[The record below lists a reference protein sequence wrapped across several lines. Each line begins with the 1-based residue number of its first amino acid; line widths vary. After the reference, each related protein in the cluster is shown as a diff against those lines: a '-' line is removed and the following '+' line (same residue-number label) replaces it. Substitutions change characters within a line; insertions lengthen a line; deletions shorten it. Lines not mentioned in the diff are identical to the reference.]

1 MTECKGLAD
10 LDNLFKSSIVRNQDY
25 LDPNHKEGE
34 HPSNF
39 ALLIYT
45 LNGVNYI
52 LRGDIKRSA
61 MEKFCLVYGSSAKKC
76 NLLDPEVLTI
86 KGDKLLI
93 SNTEKAEGFYCY
105 KK

>member
-1 MTECKGLAD
+1 MIECKGLAD
-10 LDNLFKSSIVRNQDY
+10 LDNLFKSSIARHQDY
-25 LDPNHKEGE
+25 LDPNHQEGK

-39 ALLIYT
+39 ALLTYT
-45 LNGVNYI
+45 LNGTSYY

-61 MEKFCLVYGSSAKKC
+61 MENYCQVYESSNKKC
-76 NLLDPEVLTI
+76 NLLDPEVLSI

-93 SNTEKAEGFYCY
+93 ANTEKAEGFYCY